1 MKHLSTHQIFK
12 LCLILPVI
20 AVLCSFLLSP
30 GITDAWSQFRLPP
43 FTPKPGAFLILMI
56 LFTLPNSFP
65 LSFLARSIHFERNKA
80 LKLFLVSYFFLFFW
94 PILLFEYQVS
104 IFALV
109 WTVTLNLINGC
120 LFLQLFL
127 IRPKSA
133 FWLLPY
139 LLWCVFLCCL
149 NLGILIL
156 N

>member
-1 MKHLSTHQIFK
+1 MKHLSPHQIFK

-43 FTPKPGAFLILMI
+43 FTPKPGAFLILML

-127 IRPKSA
+127 IRPKSV